1 MYIVNCCPQCKF
13 FSNQCQ
19 IRTKG
24 MYCANWYYM
33 HGTILIEEAGLAL
46 SSCRPAAAVASL
58 TRTKVSEM
66 PTDVMT
72 NTRVTLTVLFCW

>member
-1 MYIVNCCPQCKF
+1 MYIVNVLLSTVQF
-13 FSNQCQ
+13 FSNQCE

-46 SSCRPAAAVASL
+46 SSCSL
-58 TRTKVSEM
+58 RLPLPV
-66 PTDVMT
+66 
-72 NTRVTLTVLFCW
+72 